1 MVVQVSR
8 YLKTVDSEW
17 FRQRL
22 IMLMI
27 TVLLAVLVLVLRL
40 FYLQIIKGQEFRR
53 LSLNNSIRLQSI
65 DAPRGFIY
73 DRHGTLLVDNRP
85 SFDLYVNLK
94 DARPLDE
101 TLQRLAPHTGMAVEN
116 LIQKVESVSRA
127 SALKPV
133 LIERDIGRDV
143 LATIESHRYDL
154 PGIDVQ
160 IRRLRN
166 YILPNFAA
174 HLLGYI
180 GEVNPKELKRFGN
193 ADLRMGDQIGKFG
206 VEKSLEKYLR
216 GERGGRQVEVNANG
230 QVVRVLHT
238 VYARSGY
245 SIYLTIDQAVQRRAE
260 ELLTG
265 EAGAVVAVDP
275 QNGEVLALASSPSFD
290 QNDFI
295 TGLSTE
301 KWRALIENPDR
312 PLNNKAI
319 QGEYPPASTYKIIAS
334 LAALQEGVITPEETI
349 FCPGYYRFGN
359 RTYRCWRR
367 GGHGAVD
374 LNQAIARSCDVYFYQ
389 VGQRLGIDR
398 LAFYANSAGLGKRT
412 GIALDHESRGLVP
425 TAAWKK
431 KRTGIAWQE
440 GETLSVAIGQGF
452 NLATTLQ
459 MAMFTAAVAN
469 DGNRYQPVL
478 VKNIVKP
485 GGAPAVARPPKRVGR
500 LPVDAAHLAQVKQGM
515 WEVVQGK
522 KGTARIARLKQIDIS
537 GKTGTAQVVSLDK
550 FEKDAASKDE
560 RRFKDHAWFIAYAPS
575 DAPRIAIA
583 VIVEHGEHGS
593 SAAAPIARELVR
605 TYLGPQGDEPL
616 SARSAA
622 PTPAAI
628 EGGGHG

>member
-1 MVVQVSR
+1 
-8 YLKTVDSEW
+8 
-17 FRQRL
+17 
-22 IMLMI
+22 MLMVAI
-27 TVLLAVLVLVLRL
+27 ALATMVLVLRL

-85 SFDLYVNLK
+85 SFDLYISLK

-101 TLQRLAPHTGMAVEN
+101 TLQRLSPHTG
-116 LIQKVESVSRA
+116 LPLDDITLKVEAVRGA
-127 SALKPV
+127 SAFKPV
-133 LIERDIGRDV
+133 LIERDIGRDA
-143 LATIESHRYDL
+143 LAMVESHRYDL

-160 IRRLRN
+160 IRSLRN
-166 YILPNFAA
+166 YIFPNFAA

-180 GEVNPKELKRFGN
+180 GEVNTTELKRREN
-193 ADLRMGDQIGKFG
+193 EDLRIGDQVGKFG
-206 VEKSLEKYLR
+206 VEKSMERYLR

-238 VYARSGY
+238 VHAQSG
-245 SIYLTIDQAVQRRAE
+245 SNLYLTVDHALQKRAE
-260 ELLTG
+260 ELLIG
-265 EAGAVVAVDP
+265 EAGAVVAIDP
-275 QNGEVLALASSPSFD
+275 SNGEVLALASNPSFD

-319 QGEYPPASTYKIIAS
+319 QGEYPPASTYKIITA
-334 LAALQEGVITPEETI
+334 LAGLQEGVITPEETI
-349 FCPGYYRFGN
+349 FCPGHYRFGN

-367 GGHGAVD
+367 GGHGKVD
-374 LNQAIARSCDVYFYQ
+374 LVQAVARSCDVYFYQ

-398 LAFYANSAGLGKRT
+398 LAFYASSAGLGKRT

-452 NLATTLQ
+452 NLVTPLQ

-469 DGNRYQPVL
+469 GGNRYQPRL
-478 VKNIVKP
+478 VKHITIP
-485 GGAPAVARPPKRVGR
+485 ETRAPAERPPELVGR
-500 LPVDAAHLAQVKQGM
+500 LPVSEPVLALVKKGM
-515 WEVVQGK
+515 WEVVQGER
-522 KGTARIARLKQIDIS
+522 GTARIARLKQIEIS

-550 FEKDAASKDE
+550 FEKNAEGQNE
-560 RRFKDHAWFIAYAPS
+560 RRFRDHAWFIAYAPS
-575 DAPRIAIA
+575 EAPRIAIA

-605 TYLGPQGDEPL
+605 TYIGPDGGDQM
-616 SARSAA
+616 SAA
-622 PTPAAI
+622 LKQTAADQDSPLT
-628 EGGGHG
+628 GSSGDG

>member
-1 MVVQVSR
+1 
-8 YLKTVDSEW
+8 
-17 FRQRL
+17 
-22 IMLMI
+22 MLMI
-27 TVLLAVLVLVLRL
+27 ALLLAVMVLVLRL

-53 LSLNNSIRLQSI
+53 LSLNNSIRLQNI
-65 DAPRGFIY
+65 DPPRGFIY

-85 SFDLYVNLK
+85 SFDLFVSLK
-94 DARPLDE
+94 DARPLAE
-101 TLQRLAPHTGMAVEN
+101 TLARLSPHTGLTVED
-116 LIQKVESVSRA
+116 LTQRVQSVPRK
-127 SALKPV
+127 SAFKPV
-133 LIERDIGRDV
+133 LIERDIGRDA
-143 LATIESHRYDL
+143 LATVESHRYDL

-166 YILPNFAA
+166 YIFPNFAA

-180 GEVNPKELKRFGN
+180 GEINTKELALHEN
-193 ADLRMGDQIGKFG
+193 TDLRMGDQIGKFG
-206 VEKSLEKYLR
+206 VEKSLEQHLR

-238 VYARSGY
+238 VYARSGH
-245 SIYLTIDQAVQRRAE
+245 SVYLTIDRALQEKAE

-275 QNGEVLALASSPSFD
+275 QNGEILALASNPSFD
-290 QNDFI
+290 QNDFVTGI
-295 TGLSTE
+295 TTE

-334 LAALQEGVITPEETI
+334 LAALQEKVITPEETI
-349 FCPGYYRFGN
+349 FCPGYHRFGN

-367 GGHGAVD
+367 GGHGKVD

-398 LAFYANSAGLGKRT
+398 LAFYARSAGLGKRT
-412 GIALDHESRGLVP
+412 GIALGHESRGLVP

-431 KRTGIAWQE
+431 RKTGIAWQE

-452 NLATTLQ
+452 NLATPLQ

-469 DGNRYQPVL
+469 DGKRYQPLL
-478 VKNIVKP
+478 VKKIAKAGEQP
-485 GGAPAVARPPKRVGR
+485 SAARPPKLIGR
-500 LPVDAAHLAQVKQGM
+500 LPVTDINLALVQKGM
-515 WEVVQGK
+515 WEVVQGE

-550 FEKDAASKDE
+550 FEENEEAKDE

-575 DAPRIAIA
+575 EAPRIAIA
-583 VIVEHGEHGS
+583 IIVEHGEHGS
-593 SAAAPIARELVR
+593 SAAGPIAREMVR
-605 TYLGPQGDEPL
+605 TYLGPEADAQV
-616 SARSAA
+616 SARTEKPAPAEDASAA
-622 PTPAAI
+622 
-628 EGGGHG
+628 GGRGGHG

>member
-1 MVVQVSR
+1 MVVHVSR

-94 DARPLDE
+94 DARPLEE

-180 GEVNPKELKRFGN
+180 GEVNPKELKRSGN

-238 VYARSGY
+238 VYARSGH
-245 SIYLTIDQAVQRRAE
+245 SIYLTIDQTLQRKAE

-334 LAALQEGVITPEETI
+334 LAGLQEGIITPDETI

-398 LAFYANSAGLGKRT
+398 LAFYANSSGLGKRT

-431 KRTGIAWQE
+431 KRTGIPWQA

-452 NLATTLQ
+452 NLTTPLQ

-485 GGAPAVARPPKRVGR
+485 GGRPVVARPPKRVGR
-500 LPVDAAHLAQVKQGM
+500 LPVDAIHLAEVKRGM

-522 KGTARIARLKQIDIS
+522 RGTARIARLKQIEIS

-605 TYLGPQGDEPL
+605 TYLGPQNGEPM
-616 SARSAA
+616 SARNADPAPAA
-622 PTPAAI
+622 PA
-628 EGGGHG
+628 GGGHG

>member
-1 MVVQVSR
+1 MSR
-8 YLKTVDSEW
+8 YLKSVDSEW

-27 TVLLAVLVLVLRL
+27 AVLLAVLVLVLRL
-40 FYLQIIKGQEFRR
+40 FYLQIIQGQEFRR
-53 LSLNNSIRLQSI
+53 LSLNNSIRLQNI

-94 DARPLDE
+94 DARPLDQ
-101 TLQRLAPHTGMAVEN
+101 TLKRLSPHTGIALEN
-116 LIQKVESVSRA
+116 LVQRVETELRA
-127 SALKPV
+127 SALKPI
-133 LIERDIGRDV
+133 LIERDIGRDA

-160 IRRLRN
+160 VRRLRN
-166 YILPNFAA
+166 YIFPNFAA

-180 GEVNPKELKRFGN
+180 GEVNPDELKRSVN

-206 VEKSLEKYLR
+206 VEKSLERYLR

-238 VYARSGY
+238 VYARSGH
-245 SIYLTIDQAVQRRAE
+245 SIYLTIDRDLQKKAE
-260 ELLTG
+260 EMLTG

-275 QNGEVLALASSPSFD
+275 QNGEILALASGPAFD

-334 LAALQEGVITPEETI
+334 LAGLQEGVITPDETI
-349 FCPGYYRFGN
+349 FCPGYHRFGN

-367 GGHGAVD
+367 GGHGWVD

-398 LAFYANSAGLGKRT
+398 LAFYANASGLGKRT

-431 KRTGIAWQE
+431 KRTGIAWQA

-452 NLATTLQ
+452 NLTTPLQ

-500 LPVDAAHLAQVKQGM
+500 LPVDADHLAQVKRGM
-515 WEVVQGK
+515 WEVVQGE
-522 KGTARIARLKQIDIS
+522 KGTARIARLKQIEIC

-560 RRFKDHAWFIAYAPS
+560 RRFKDHAWFIAYAPT

-605 TYLGPQGDEPL
+605 TYLGPPSEAPM
-616 SARSAA
+616 SARSAE
-622 PTPAAI
+622 PVPAAPA
-628 EGGGHG
+628 GGGNG

>member
-1 MVVQVSR
+1 
-8 YLKTVDSEW
+8 
-17 FRQRL
+17 
-22 IMLMI
+22 MLMI
-27 TVLLAVLVLVLRL
+27 AVLLAVLVLVLRL
-40 FYLQIIKGQEFRR
+40 FYLQIIQGQEFRR
-53 LSLNNSIRLQSI
+53 LSLNNSIRLQNI

-94 DARPLDE
+94 DARPLDQ
-101 TLQRLAPHTGMAVEN
+101 TLKRLSPHTGIALEN
-116 LIQKVESVSRA
+116 LVQRVETELRA
-127 SALKPV
+127 SALKPI
-133 LIERDIGRDV
+133 LIERDIGRDA

-160 IRRLRN
+160 VRRLRN
-166 YILPNFAA
+166 YIFPNFAA

-180 GEVNPKELKRFGN
+180 GEVNPDELKRSVN

-206 VEKSLEKYLR
+206 VEKSLERYLR

-238 VYARSGY
+238 VYARSGH
-245 SIYLTIDQAVQRRAE
+245 SIYLTIDRDLQKKAE
-260 ELLTG
+260 EMLTG

-275 QNGEVLALASSPSFD
+275 QNGEILALASGPAFD

-334 LAALQEGVITPEETI
+334 LAGLQEGVITPDETI
-349 FCPGYYRFGN
+349 FCPGYHRFGN

-367 GGHGAVD
+367 GGHGWVD

-398 LAFYANSAGLGKRT
+398 LAFYANASGLGKRT

-431 KRTGIAWQE
+431 KRTGIAWQA

-452 NLATTLQ
+452 NLTTPLQ

-500 LPVDAAHLAQVKQGM
+500 LPVDAAHLAEVKRGM
-515 WEVVQGK
+515 WEVVQGE
-522 KGTARIARLKQIDIS
+522 KGTARIARLKQIEIC

-560 RRFKDHAWFIAYAPS
+560 RRFKDHAWFIAYAPT

-605 TYLGPQGDEPL
+605 TYLGPPSEAPM
-616 SARSAA
+616 SARSAE
-622 PTPAAI
+622 PVPAAPA
-628 EGGGHG
+628 GGGNG

>member
-1 MVVQVSR
+1 
-8 YLKTVDSEW
+8 
-17 FRQRL
+17 
-22 IMLMI
+22 MLMI
-27 TVLLAVLVLVLRL
+27 AVLLAVLVLVLRL
-40 FYLQIIKGQEFRR
+40 FYLQIIQGQEFRR
-53 LSLNNSIRLQSI
+53 LSLNNSIRLQNI

-94 DARPLDE
+94 DARPLDQ
-101 TLQRLAPHTGMAVEN
+101 TLKRLSPHTGIALEN
-116 LIQKVESVSRA
+116 LVQRVETELRA
-127 SALKPV
+127 SALKPI
-133 LIERDIGRDV
+133 LIERDIGRDA

-160 IRRLRN
+160 VRRLRN
-166 YILPNFAA
+166 YIFPNFAA

-180 GEVNPKELKRFGN
+180 GEVNPDELKRSVN

-206 VEKSLEKYLR
+206 VEKSLERYLR

-238 VYARSGY
+238 VYARSGH
-245 SIYLTIDQAVQRRAE
+245 SIYLTIDRDLQKKAE
-260 ELLTG
+260 EMLTG

-275 QNGEVLALASSPSFD
+275 QNGEILALASGPAFD

-334 LAALQEGVITPEETI
+334 LAGLQEGVITPDETI
-349 FCPGYYRFGN
+349 FCPGYHRFGN

-367 GGHGAVD
+367 GGHGRVD

-398 LAFYANSAGLGKRT
+398 LAFYANAAGLGKRT

-431 KRTGIAWQE
+431 KRTGIAWQA

-452 NLATTLQ
+452 NLTTPLQ

-500 LPVDAAHLAQVKQGM
+500 LPVDAAHLAEVKRGM
-515 WEVVQGK
+515 WEVVQGE
-522 KGTARIARLKQIDIS
+522 KGTARIARLKQIEIC

-560 RRFKDHAWFIAYAPS
+560 RRFKDHAWFIAYAPT

-605 TYLGPQGDEPL
+605 TYLGPPSEAPM
-616 SARSAA
+616 SARSAE
-622 PTPAAI
+622 PVPAAPA
-628 EGGGHG
+628 GGGNG

>member
-1 MVVQVSR
+1 MSR
-8 YLKTVDSEW
+8 YLKSVDSEW
-17 FRQRL
+17 FRHRL

-27 TVLLAVLVLVLRL
+27 AVLLAVMVLVLRL
-40 FYLQIIKGQEFRR
+40 FYLQVIKGQEFRR

-85 SFDLYVNLK
+85 SFDLYISIK
-94 DARPLDE
+94 DARPLSE
-101 TLQRLAPHTGMAVEN
+101 TLQRLSPHTGLSVEE
-116 LIQKVESVSRA
+116 LVQRVESVPGARS
-127 SALKPV
+127 LKPV
-133 LIERDIGRDV
+133 LIERDIGRDA
-143 LATIESHRYDL
+143 LATVESHRYDL

-166 YILPNFAA
+166 YIFPNFAA

-180 GEVNPKELKRFGN
+180 GEVNPKELKRREYN
-193 ADLRMGDQIGKFG
+193 DLRMGDQIGKFG
-206 VEKSLEKYLR
+206 VEKSLEDYLR

-238 VYARSGY
+238 VYAHSGRS
-245 SIYLTIDQAVQRRAE
+245 IFLTIDRAVQKRAE

-265 EAGAVVAVDP
+265 EAGAVVAIDP
-275 QNGEVLALASSPSFD
+275 ANGEVLALASSPSFD

-295 TGLSTE
+295 TGLTTE

-319 QGEYPPASTYKIIAS
+319 QGEYPPASTYKIIAA
-334 LAALQEGVITPEETI
+334 LAGLQEAVITPDETI
-349 FCPGYYRFGN
+349 YCPGHYRFGN

-398 LAFYANSAGLGKRT
+398 LAFYARSAGLGKRT

-452 NLATTLQ
+452 NLATPLQ
-459 MAMFTAAVAN
+459 MAMFTAAMAN
-469 DGNRYQPVL
+469 GGQRFQPVL
-478 VKNIVKP
+478 VKKIVTA
-485 GGAPAVARPPKRVGR
+485 GDEPPVIPPPLLVGR
-500 LPVDAAHLAQVKQGM
+500 LPASAENLALVQKGM
-515 WEVVQGK
+515 WEVVQGER
-522 KGTARIARLKQIDIS
+522 GTARIARLKQIEIS

-550 FEKDAASKDE
+550 FEKNAEGKDE

-575 DAPRIAIA
+575 EAPRIAIA

-605 TYLGPQGDEPL
+605 TYLGPEGSEQISAGVPQTEPDT
-616 SARSAA
+616 ARPGAG
-622 PTPAAI
+622 
-628 EGGGHG
+628 EGGHG